1 MHSDRKSAKTALTN
15 HHSSQEYHPE
25 DHYSNVVNADGKYL
39 EAYIPY
45 IGKSYFKTKP
55 RVLIYAM
62 AQNLN
67 RAERLIRSWLN
78 TPDKGMLRQYHSADT
93 THVHVYPYD
102 NGHLKVIAALV
113 LNSYLDTH
121 YKPTDN
127 IDDLVVITNFVKFSF
142 YREDERVNHLD
153 SNPPL
158 SIYDVMW
165 ERYCKYE
172 VSVLKP
178 NVIIGVGNEVA
189 NALKRSLTAEQKL
202 KFVMLRVPFPG
213 RLNLNSRWI
222 PKGKNLIETK
232 NHNPAIDITEM
243 KALLKGTPDK
253 KGRVDRAIKT
263 DWYYFREMKSY
274 ITKELTSCTYGESKR
289 GFAPLGNISPS
300 LIKGREINPVRNS
313 NGVKGEG
320 YLNKNRKV
328 CGGISQRLV
337 R

>member
-1 MHSDRKSAKTALTN
+1 MCSDRKSAIASLVN
-15 HHSSQEYHPE
+15 NHSSQEYHPE

-39 EAYIPY
+39 GPYIPY

-55 RVLIYAM
+55 RLLIYAM

-67 RAERLIRSWLN
+67 RAEGLVKSWLDS
-78 TPDKGMLRQYHSADT
+78 PDKGMRRQHRSADT

-113 LNSYLDTH
+113 LNSYPDTH

-127 IDDLVVITNFVKFSF
+127 IDDLVVVTNFVKFSF
-142 YREDERVNHLD
+142 YREDKRRSYLD

-158 SIYDVMW
+158 GIYDVMW

-172 VSVLKP
+172 VSVLQP

-189 NALKRSLTAEQKL
+189 NALERNLKTEQRFKL
-202 KFVMLRVPFPG
+202 VLLKVPFPG

-222 PKGKNLIETK
+222 PKGKHLIETK
-232 NHNPAIDITEM
+232 NYDPAIDITEM
-243 KALLKGTPDK
+243 KALLKGTPDE

-263 DWYYFREMKSY
+263 DWYYFRKLKLC
-274 ITKELTSCTYGESKR
+274 IIKELTSWT
-289 GFAPLGNISPS
+289 
-300 LIKGREINPVRNS
+300 
-313 NGVKGEG
+313 
-320 YLNKNRKV
+320 
-328 CGGISQRLV
+328 
-337 R
+337 